1 MYCIID
7 NSCCTINSVSICVSM
22 SVLSFRVATYL
33 QSSEWTLSTAYMC
46 VQVLPSWTFNRLII
60 NLYKVQTHLAWF
72 LNVCYHHH
80 ENKIYRYDEEYKDN
94 KLALSSLSLFSM
106 LWMDWLTVWCTGRI
120 LYSLVAPCPE
130 TRPHQ
135 HPVSGRVY
143 RLIASTWSS
152 HWSTCPEEWAPY
164 KTRSNI
170 SFWIRSNLKLLQPH
184 QKSVD
189 WKFLNL

>member
-1 MYCIID
+1 MYVIITMKTKFIVMMK
-7 NSCCTINSVSICVSM
+7 NIKILKSL
-22 SVLSFRVATYL
+22 LSL
-33 QSSEWTLSTAYMC
+33 TLS
-46 VQVLPSWTFNRLII
+46 V
-60 NLYKVQTHLAWF
+60 
-72 LNVCYHHH
+72 
-80 ENKIYRYDEEYKDN
+80 
-94 KLALSSLSLFSM
+94 FSM

-143 RLIASTWSS
+143 RPIASTWSS

-170 SFWIRSNLKLLQPH
+170 SFWIRSNLKFLQPH

-189 WKFLNL
+189 WKFLFIKSYFINLHWSVKYCYFIIIMGNNFREFG

>member
-1 MYCIID
+1 M
-7 NSCCTINSVSICVSM
+7 NSVSICVSM
-22 SVLSFRVATYL
+22 SVLSFSVATYL

-120 LYSLVAPCPE
+120 LYSLVALCPE

>member
-1 MYCIID
+1 MVFIMYVIITMKTKFIVMMK
-7 NSCCTINSVSICVSM
+7 NIKIKSL
-22 SVLSFRVATYL
+22 LSL
-33 QSSEWTLSTAYMC
+33 TLS
-46 VQVLPSWTFNRLII
+46 V
-60 NLYKVQTHLAWF
+60 
-72 LNVCYHHH
+72 
-80 ENKIYRYDEEYKDN
+80 
-94 KLALSSLSLFSM
+94 FSM

-143 RLIASTWSS
+143 RPIASTWSS

-170 SFWIRSNLKLLQPH
+170 SVWIRSNLKLLQPH

-189 WKFLNL
+189 WKFLNYKSTLICKILLFHYHNG